1 MNFWFWAAVLT
12 VIFRAVKVEPLGIKG
27 LSWFVIVFCLILA
40 GVTALFS
47 LGILGQILL
56 VPVLVGMIFALFAA
70 GVMFQLY
77 GRNR

>member
-12 VIFRAVKVEPLGIKG
+12 IILRVVKIEPFGVKG
-27 LSWFVIVFCLILA
+27 LSWFVAAFCLILA
-40 GVTALFS
+40 GVTAIFS

-70 GVMFQLY
+70 GMMVHLY
-77 GRNR
+77 GRGR